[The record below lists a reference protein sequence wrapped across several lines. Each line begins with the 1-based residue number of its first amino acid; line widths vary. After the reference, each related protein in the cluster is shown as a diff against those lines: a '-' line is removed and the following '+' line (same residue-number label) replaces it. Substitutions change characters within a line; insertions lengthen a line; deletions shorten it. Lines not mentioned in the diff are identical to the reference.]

1 MLVAA
6 GAPGQP
12 QERAGPRSGQA
23 GGSWG
28 LGMYLARPQEGSSTE
43 LVIEH
48 KLATGFQGEDI
59 PKMGAGLNKLQTPFI
74 SGEIIVL
81 DGKWGGAGGAG
92 RSGVES
98 GGEEAGATEQEE
110 PLCWVPSWGHCE

>member
-1 MLVAA
+1 
-6 GAPGQP
+6 
-12 QERAGPRSGQA
+12 
-23 GGSWG
+23 
-28 LGMYLARPQEGSSTE
+28 MYLARPQEGSSTE

-81 DGKWGGAGGAG
+81 DGKWGGGVGSAG

-110 PLCWVPSWGHCE
+110 PLCWVPSWGRCEWLP